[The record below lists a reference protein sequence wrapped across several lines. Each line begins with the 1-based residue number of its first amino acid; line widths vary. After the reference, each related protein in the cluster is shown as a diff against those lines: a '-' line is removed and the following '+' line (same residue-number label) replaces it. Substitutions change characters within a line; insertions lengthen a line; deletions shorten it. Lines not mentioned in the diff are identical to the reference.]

1 MLIAVVSDTHGQV
14 EYTLAAVREIER
26 RQPAVVLHCGDI
38 GSPAIVPLFMG
49 RDTHFVFG
57 NVDDPSLLRAS
68 ITDAGLTC
76 DELFGEIELEGRR
89 IALLHGHDELLLRQ
103 TIRGGEYDLVCHG
116 HTHRRRWERVG
127 STWVLNPGA
136 IFRASPHSM
145 TFVTLP
151 DLSAEF
157 VTLPVERS

>member
-1 MLIAVVSDTHGQV
+1 MLIAVLSDTHGHVQ
-14 EYTLAAVREIER
+14 YTLPALREIER
-26 RQPAVVLHCGDI
+26 RNPTLVLHCGDI
-38 GSPAIVPLFMG
+38 GSPAIVPLFVG
-49 RDTHFVFG
+49 RNTHFVFG
-57 NVDDPSLLRAS
+57 NVDDPALLRAS

-76 DELFGEIELEGRR
+76 DELFGKIELEGQQ
-89 IALLHGHDELLLRQ
+89 IALLHGHDELLLRE
-103 TIRGGEYDLVCHG
+103 TIRGGAYDLVCHG

-145 TFVTLP
+145 AFVTLP

-157 VTLPVERS
+157 VALPVEQS